1 MSLPDPASNRSD
13 ARPPPRVTPGS
24 LRAWVLATR
33 PATLPAAV
41 APVAVGTAC
50 AHAAGGF
57 RALPAAAALL
67 GALLLQVTAN
77 LANDVFDSEKGADT
91 PERLGPTRV
100 VQSGLLSARAVRIG
114 VIVVLLLAL
123 LDGIYLTSVAGV
135 AVVVMGLASMASAV
149 AYTGGPYPLGYHGLG
164 EVFVLVFFGW
174 VGVCGTAFVQA
185 LHVPHTAWWA
195 AGAVGA
201 LTTTILVVNNLRDR
215 ETDAKAGKRTLAVLL
230 GRRAALVELG
240 LLLLVAFVIP
250 VVLLLRGHAS
260 VWVLLPL
267 ITLPVAVQVM
277 VRATLDTGRTLN
289 RVLVRTALL
298 LLAHGFL
305 LALGIGMG
313 TEAA

>member
-1 MSLPDPASNRSD
+1 MSSSNAASNHSD
-13 ARPPPRVTPGS
+13 ERPAARVSPGS

-33 PATLPAAV
+33 PATLAAAV
-41 APVAVGTAC
+41 VPVAVGTAC
-50 AHAAGGF
+50 AHAAGGA
-57 RALPAAAALL
+57 RALPAVAALL

-77 LANDVFDSEKGADT
+77 FANDVFDSEKGADT
-91 PERLGPTRV
+91 AERLGPTRV
-100 VQSGLLSARAVRIG
+100 VQSGLLSARAVRTG

-135 AVVVMGLASMASAV
+135 AVVIMGLASMASAV

-185 LHVPHTAWWA
+185 LHVPTTAWWA
-195 AGAVGA
+195 AAAVGA

-230 GRRAALVELG
+230 GRSAALAELD
-240 LLLLVAFVIP
+240 LLLLVAYAVP
-250 VVLLLRGHAS
+250 VVLLLKAQSS
-260 VWVLLPL
+260 VWVMLPL
-267 ITLPVAVQVM
+267 VTLPMAAQVV
-277 VRATLDTGRTLN
+277 VRATLDTGRALN

-298 LLAHGFL
+298 LLAHGL
-305 LALGIGMG
+305 LFAVGIAMG
-313 TEAA
+313 TPAA